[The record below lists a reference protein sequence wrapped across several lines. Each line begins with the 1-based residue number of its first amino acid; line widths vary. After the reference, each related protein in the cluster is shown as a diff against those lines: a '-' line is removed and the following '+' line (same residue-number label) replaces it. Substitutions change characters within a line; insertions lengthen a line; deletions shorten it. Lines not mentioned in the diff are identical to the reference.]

1 MMTNQI
7 KHRLTLQKVSVSTSA
22 RLHMGFFDLSGTSE
36 RMFGS
41 VGLAIDAPC
50 TLIEVAKSEKLFI
63 EAKSSESV
71 TKIVEKLVKSLK
83 IQNNFSLKVQQSIPE
98 HVGLGSGTQ
107 MALAIG
113 VGLNT
118 LFGLNLDANSI
129 ALQAKRGARSGI
141 GIAAFLQ
148 GGFLVDAGKTN
159 DASPEIAFRQNFPSN
174 WRVLLV
180 QDSAHVGV
188 HGAAEAAAFTKLK
201 PAQRHLRDL
210 VLQHM
215 LPALQRSDLQT
226 FGALM
231 ADLQAYNGDYFAPI
245 QGGRF
250 ASRDVAEVLDWLQE
264 NGAACVG
271 QSSWGPTGFA
281 ILENQQQAALLQA
294 QARLA
299 FAEKSNISFLSCRG
313 KNVGANILE
322 S

>member
-1 MMTNQI
+1 MITNQL
-7 KHRLTLQKVSVSTSA
+7 KHLPTIQKVSISTSA
-22 RLHMGFFDLSGTSE
+22 RLHMGFFDLTGSSE

-50 TLIEVAKSEKLFI
+50 TQLEITKNKSLLIESKSGQN
-63 EAKSSESV
+63 V
-71 TKIVEKLVKSLK
+71 DKIVENLVKSLK
-83 IQNNFSLKVQQSIPE
+83 IQNNFSLKVQQAIPE
-98 HVGLGSGTQ
+98 HAGLGSGTQ

-113 VGLNT
+113 MGLNA
-118 LFGLNLDANSI
+118 LFGLSFDVNHI
-129 ALQAKRGARSGI
+129 ALEAKRGARSGI

-148 GGFLVDAGKTN
+148 GGFLVDTGKMN
-159 DASPEIAFRQNFPSN
+159 DTLPEIAFRQDFPSN

-188 HGAAEAAAFTKLK
+188 HGATEAAAFTKLK
-201 PAQRHLRDL
+201 PAQHHLRDL
-210 VLQHM
+210 VLQHI
-215 LPALQRSDLQT
+215 LPALQQSNLLA

-250 ASRDVAEVLDWLQE
+250 ASQDVAEVLRWLQQ

-281 ILENQQQAALLQA
+281 VLENQQQAELLKTKA
-294 QARLA
+294 QLA
-299 FAEKSNISFLSCRG
+299 FAGKSNIGFQCCRG
-313 KNVGANILE
+313 KNTGASIQLG
-322 S
+322 

>member
-1 MMTNQI
+1 MITNKM
-7 KHRLTLQKVSVSTSA
+7 KHQSTVQKVSVSTSA
-22 RLHMGFFDLSGTSE
+22 RLHMGFFDLSGRSE

-50 TLIEVAKSEKLFI
+50 TQLEITKSEKLLI
-63 EAKSSESV
+63 EAESSKNV
-71 TKIVEKLVKSLK
+71 AKIVEKLVGSLK
-83 IQNNFSLKVQQSIPE
+83 IKNNFSLKVHQAIPE

-118 LFGLNLDANSI
+118 LFSLNADANSI
-129 ALQAKRGARSGI
+129 ALQAKRGGRSGI

-148 GGFLVDAGKTN
+148 GGFLIDAGKMD
-159 DASPEIAFRQNFPSN
+159 DALPEIAFRQDFPLD

-180 QDSAHVGV
+180 QDRAHMGV
-188 HGAAEAAAFTKLK
+188 HGAAEVAAFTKLK
-201 PAQRHLRDL
+201 PAHHHLRDL

-215 LPALQRSDLQT
+215 LPALQRSDLLT
-226 FGALM
+226 FGAHM

-250 ASRDVAEVLDWLQE
+250 ASSDVAEVLYWLQK
-264 NGAACVG
+264 NGAACTG

-281 ILENQQQAALLQA
+281 ILENQQQAELLVA

-299 FAEKSNISFLSCRG
+299 FAENPNISFLCCRG